1 MKASNNYSTTQL
13 KPVSPLKAFEVRT
26 IQSIHEEAG
35 RLNELSNNPDYFQLF
50 WITQGTGTYI
60 NDLEKT
66 SIQSNHVFC
75 IKPGQMH
82 KLSLD
87 DNARGFV
94 FLFTESFI
102 NAGELEFDLG
112 CQSSFSH
119 LFSPSAGIILQHEIL
134 NDMKDLVDK
143 ILKEFNNL
151 FSFKTEIL
159 KRYFKIFLI
168 YLTRG
173 FEEKF
178 KPVVQ
183 TRNAEMVQNFMRLLE
198 KNFKE
203 EKMVAGYA
211 RHLAVTPNYLNEVIK
226 KNTGYCAGHHIR
238 QRVILEAK
246 RLAVYS
252 DLSMKEIAYELGFI
266 DPYHFSKFFKT
277 VAGMNFSEFKR
288 GAVIVPLDAAFNRA

>member
-1 MKASNNYSTTQL
+1 MKASNNYGTTQL
-13 KPVSPLKAFEVRT
+13 KPVSSLKAFEVRT
-26 IQSIHEEAG
+26 IQSIYEETG
-35 RLNELSNNPDYFQLF
+35 SLDELSKNSDYFQLF

-60 NDLEKT
+60 VDLEKT

-75 IKPGQMH
+75 IKPGQKH
-82 KLSLD
+82 KLGLD

-102 NAGELEFDLG
+102 NTGELEFDLG
-112 CQSSFSH
+112 CQSGFLH

-178 KPVVQ
+178 KPVMQ
-183 TRNAEMVQNFMRLLE
+183 TRNMEMVQNFMRLVE

-203 EKMVAGYA
+203 KKMVADYA
-211 RHLAVTPNYLNEVIK
+211 GHLAVTPNYLNEVVK
-226 KNTGYCAGHHIR
+226 KNTGHSAGHHIR

-246 RLAVYS
+246 RIAVYS
-252 DLSMKEIAYELGFI
+252 DLSMKEIAYELGFL

-277 VAGMNFSEFKR
+277 AAGINFSDFKKER
-288 GAVIVPLDAAFNRA
+288 VMAIAV